1 MMFLWLLLIIVSS
14 VWIMFACNPFEQSAD
29 YLGRNLGYGIKGATI
44 NAIGSSLPE
53 LSVSLLC
60 LFVFK
65 DTAGFSSGIATSAGS
80 AVFNAAVIPA
90 LVLMTI
96 TLYLKI
102 KGISI
107 DKSVIMRDGIIY
119 VLAIIVFT
127 FIISRVKLTWWMG
140 LVLMGI
146 YTLYVYILVHFQGK
160 FSRANLEKKEG
171 KEEEEISL
179 NKANPNRILAFLR
192 FDYKIACF
200 PRSEMNNIS
209 AWTCLLLS
217 VINIGAACYLLTYS
231 VVEIS
236 KLWHMSPFFVAV
248 ILAAAATSVP
258 DTIISVKDAL
268 KGNYEDAISNAL
280 GSNIFD
286 ICIGLGLPIFI
297 YTIFNGSLSINP
309 QDSAGVLDLVLVL
322 MYLTLIVLFCFIV
335 PRKIGIK
342 TGIFL
347 FILYLGYCFY
357 AISCGLDM
365 SWVKYVSAML
375 STIADFLKIVLI
387 VFGLFCF
394 IMLKKN
400 GFKISDIV

>member
-14 VWIMFACNPFEQSAD
+14 VWIMYACNPFEESAD

-90 LVLMTI
+90 LVLMAI
-96 TLYLKI
+96 AFCLKI

-107 DKSVIMRDGIIY
+107 DKAVIMRDGIVY
-119 VLAIIVFT
+119 VLAIVAFT
-127 FIISRVKLTWWMG
+127 FIISRIKLTWWMG
-140 LVLMGI
+140 LLLMGI
-146 YTLYVYILVHFQGK
+146 YALYTYILIRFQSRFNK
-160 FSRANLEKKEG
+160 SFSEEEN
-171 KEEEEISL
+171 KEEEEEVSL
-179 NKANPNRILAFLR
+179 NETKPNRILAFLR
-192 FDYKIACF
+192 FDYKTAFF
-200 PRSEMNNIS
+200 PKVEMNNFS

-236 KLWHMSPFFVAV
+236 SLWHMSPFFVAV

-286 ICIGLGLPIFI
+286 ICIGLGLPVFI
-297 YTIFNGSLSINP
+297 YTILNGSLSIAAR
-309 QDSAGVLDLVLVL
+309 DSSGIFDLVLVL
-322 MYLTLIVLFCFIV
+322 MFLTIIVLFCLLI
-335 PRKIGIK
+335 PRKIGMK

-347 FILYLGYCFY
+347 FVLYLGYCFY
-357 AISCGLDM
+357 AISCGLNM
-365 SWVKYVSAML
+365 SWVKYVSSML
-375 STIADFLKIVLI
+375 STLASFLKGFLI
-387 VFGLFCF
+387 VFGVFCF
-394 IMLKKN
+394 IILKKN
-400 GFKISDIV
+400 GFKISDLV